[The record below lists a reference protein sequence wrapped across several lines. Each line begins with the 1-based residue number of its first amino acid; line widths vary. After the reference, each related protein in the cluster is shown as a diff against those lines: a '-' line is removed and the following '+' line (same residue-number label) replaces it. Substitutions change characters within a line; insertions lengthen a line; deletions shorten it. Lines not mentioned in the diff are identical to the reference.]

1 MVRAEQVQATRELIM
16 TAAERLFAEH
26 GVAAVSARQIGE
38 AAGQGNTAAVGYH
51 FGTKTGLVQAII
63 RKHTDDIERI
73 RTRMAAQVA
82 GSGDL
87 RDWVSCLVRPST
99 DHLAALGAPT
109 WFARFGA
116 QVLTDPRLR
125 LLLLEE
131 TYRSPTIVRILEG
144 LDLCLSGLPAQV
156 RAERDDMA
164 LQLIVHVVASR
175 ERMLAEDA
183 GAAAPEDGT
192 VTAGRAAAR
201 GPVAH
206 ATWRDAATS
215 LIDALTGLYQ
225 APVTSPG
232 TSTPRDPG
240 AEPDAG
246 QSTANRSTAHRGR

>member
-1 MVRAEQVQATRELIM
+1 VRVVRAEQVQATRELIM

-51 FGTKTGLVQAII
+51 FGTKTGLVEAII
-63 RKHTDDIERI
+63 RKHASDIERI
-73 RTRMAAQVA
+73 RTRMAAGVS

-99 DHLAALGAPT
+99 DHLASLGVPT

-116 QVLTDPRLR
+116 QVLTDPQLR
-125 LLLLEE
+125 PLLVTE
-131 TYRSPTIVRILEG
+131 TSGTPAIARILNGVDRCLTG
-144 LDLCLSGLPAQV
+144 LSARV

-175 ERMLAEDA
+175 ERVLAEN
-183 GAAAPEDGT
+183 GSVPHESW
-192 VTAGRAAAR
+192 
-201 GPVAH
+201 H
-206 ATWRDAATS
+206 DAATG

-225 APVTSPG
+225 APVT
-232 TSTPRDPG
+232 T
-240 AEPDAG
+240 
-246 QSTANRSTAHRGR
+246 RGG